1 MCGLCGLL
9 GTESDWSSSIGSS
22 LPARQQRFQRISEA
36 NRILGFFRLRL
47 DDFQGVSYVLTGP
60 TGRQEMVADFGQL
73 WRLAESFAHRPLD
86 PLDPELLAWLHSIP
100 P

>member
-9 GTESDWSSSIGSS
+9 GTESDWSRSIGST
-22 LPARQQRFQRISEA
+22 LPARQQRFQRIAQA

-60 TGRQEMVADFGQL
+60 TGRREIVSDFGQL
-73 WRLAESFAHRPLD
+73 WRLAENFANRPID
-86 PLDPELLAWLHSIP
+86 PLDPALLAWLASIP